1 MQTRTSVPRILRCV
15 VMAAVSTQT
24 AVSDVNVIEVT
35 KSPRMESDVTVS
47 SFTLLSLNYQDIK
60 GEIGCF

>member
-1 MQTRTSVPRILRCV
+1 MQTRTSVPQILRCV

-24 AVSDVNVIEVT
+24 AVSAVNAIEVT

-47 SFTLLSLNYQDIK
+47 SLTLLSLNYQDIK

>member
-24 AVSDVNVIEVT
+24 AVSDVNAIEVT